1 MEEKFG
7 KNTEVDMELEEV
19 AEDYTTE
26 IDEADVEELSQD
38 KLKKLKEKL
47 RQSENEKMAAL
58 EELQRLRAD
67 FLNARKRLD
76 EDKVRDRERTKID
89 HIERLLPLC
98 DSFKMA
104 LQDPAFVELPAT
116 LQKGIRGIEGQL
128 SSILKSYDVVEI
140 NPEGLPFDPYQHEA
154 VSQNGDGDS
163 VTMVLQKGYKIG
175 DTVIRPAKVA
185 VGK

>member
-7 KNTEVDMELEEV
+7 KDTDNDIELDEI
-19 AEDYTTE
+19 AEDYADE
-26 IDEADVEELSQD
+26 IDEDGIEELSQD

-47 RQSENEKMAAL
+47 RQCDKDKMAAL
-58 EELQRLRAD
+58 EELQRQRAD

-76 EDKVRDRERTKID
+76 DERIRDRERAKID

-98 DSFKMA
+98 DSFGMA
-104 LQDPAFVELPAT
+104 LQDKGFADLPAN

-128 SSILKSYDVVEI
+128 SSILKSYGVDEI
-140 NPEGLPFDPYQHEA
+140 DPQGLPFDPYQHEA
-154 VSQNGDGDS
+154 IAQNGDGNN
-163 VTMVLQKGYKIG
+163 VAAVLQKGYKLGETI
-175 DTVIRPAKVA
+175 IRPAKVA

>member
-7 KNTEVDMELEEV
+7 KNTENDIEVDEIT
-19 AEDYTTE
+19 EDYVDE
-26 IDEADVEELSQD
+26 IDEEGIEELSQE

-47 RQSENEKMAAL
+47 RQSDKDKMAAL

-76 EDKVRDRERTKID
+76 DEKIRDRERVKID

-98 DSFKMA
+98 DSFGMA
-104 LQDPAFVELPAT
+104 LQDRGFADLPAN
-116 LQKGIRGIEGQL
+116 LQKGIRGIESQL
-128 SSILKSYDVVEI
+128 SSILKSYGVDEI
-140 NPEGLPFDPYQHEA
+140 NPEGLPFDPYEHEA
-154 VSQNGDGDS
+154 IAQNGEGNN
-163 VTMVLQKGYKIG
+163 VEAVLQKGYKLG
-175 DTVIRPAKVA
+175 DIIIRPAKVA